1 MEQLLKNG
9 KVHRGM
15 LGIFIQNITDD
26 TAKALE
32 LKDTA
37 GVLVS
42 DVQKGSAA
50 EKAGIK
56 RGDIITAIN
65 GEKIEDSNVFRN
77 KVAGTA
83 PGTDIKLTVVRDGQQ
98 QEVTAKL
105 EEFDVNAV
113 SKNQNGGDDNETA
126 PEKESGGKL
135 GLSLQPV
142 TPQIARQLNMTSAE
156 GLVITDIDPTGPAAE
171 AGLARGDVIL
181 EVNKQTVATTDDV
194 RSALDKAGSRPVLML
209 VVRQGRTIYLTV
221 RPG

>member
-1 MEQLLKNG
+1 
-9 KVHRGM
+9 M
-15 LGIFIQNITDD
+15 LGIFIQHITTD

-32 LKDTA
+32 LKDTS

-83 PGTDIKLTVVRDGQQ
+83 PGTDITLSIVRDGQQ
-98 QEVTAKL
+98 QDVKAKL
-105 EEFDVNAV
+105 DEFDVNAV
-113 SKNQNGGDDNETA
+113 TRSQNGEGDDNDAA
-126 PEKESGGKL
+126 PEKESGKL

-142 TPQIARQLNMTSAE
+142 TPQIAHQLNLNSSE

-171 AGLARGDVIL
+171 AGLTRGDVIL
-181 EVNKQTVATTDDV
+181 EINKQAVTTTEEV
-194 RSALDKAGSRPVLML
+194 KAALDKAKNGPVLML
-209 VVRQGRTIYLTV
+209 VARQGRTIYLTV